1 MRSQAYRS
9 LRNFTRFYMGKEKN
23 KNVPAVTEIP
33 SPAARG
39 YLWRLSTKRMV
50 YTHDWKRKYFV
61 LTGDK
66 LYYYDNELGDGSGAG
81 AGIIHLDCFIDC
93 VEAPLTDHKKA
104 TNVFILLAKE
114 RGLFEQGRYYLS
126 AETLIDM
133 KNWVSR
139 IRAAIRSINRMKEA
153 KPGDTGGPSLGPAK
167 MEAACNEPEYASIK
181 DYPRLHRSNSMST
194 LPSLCREEANERLR
208 CLNRSMHE
216 DIDHNLTYSYSSSE
230 DSLNES
236 FSINF
241 TPKKPRSAGVG
252 LRTVASPLYATPTK
266 VRQEISLSS
275 PLSHGSRIVP
285 STSSTPNSKG
295 AGSSTPNKPI
305 DTSAYLQKMYADM
318 EKVDKQLELVAKIE
332 SKKADIAKFDE
343 EEDEEMEY
351 SDTMEVDITKEMAL
365 GENDDKLRKM
375 EDMMKDLN
383 QQSEEIHKMFRKLT
397 AKRHSVGSVA
407 APALSPGDKEEQ
419 MLMAGFMESLAKYQD
434 VMRQLQTQA
443 KLLMMEIKTT
453 HSKVV
458 QSLKESQLAKKNFL
472 ELKQKAEMILGQ
484 LQEEARQAGHPGHQ
498 APGLENTQVPLY
510 ATVRKDRTRAK
521 GKIARNTVV
530 EATEPPEDSPYQL
543 RPRSLMMSY
552 KH

>member
-1 MRSQAYRS
+1 
-9 LRNFTRFYMGKEKN
+9 
-23 KNVPAVTEIP
+23 
-33 SPAARG
+33 
-39 YLWRLSTKRMV
+39 
-50 YTHDWKRKYFV
+50 
-61 LTGDK
+61 
-66 LYYYDNELGDGSGAG
+66 
-81 AGIIHLDCFIDC
+81 
-93 VEAPLTDHKKA
+93 
-104 TNVFILLAKE
+104 
-114 RGLFEQGRYYLS
+114 
-126 AETLIDM
+126 M

-153 KPGDTGGPSLGPAK
+153 KPGETGGPGLGPAK

-181 DYPRLHRSNSMST
+181 DYPRLVSRGNFRMTEILSAVFVFRLHRSNSMST

-252 LRTVASPLYATPTK
+252 LRTVASPLYATPTKAWLNIWQKDAKPFNHKTNFISFRNPNIEAQVK

-383 QQSEEIHKMFRKLT
+383 QQSEEIHKMFRY
-397 AKRHSVGSVA
+397 SV
-407 APALSPGDKEEQ
+407 
-419 MLMAGFMESLAKYQD
+419 
-434 VMRQLQTQA
+434 
-443 KLLMMEIKTT
+443 
-453 HSKVV
+453 
-458 QSLKESQLAKKNFL
+458 
-472 ELKQKAEMILGQ
+472 
-484 LQEEARQAGHPGHQ
+484 
-498 APGLENTQVPLY
+498 
-510 ATVRKDRTRAK
+510 
-521 GKIARNTVV
+521 
-530 EATEPPEDSPYQL
+530 
-543 RPRSLMMSY
+543 
-552 KH
+552 